1 MRNKLLWIGLPS
13 SVIIII
19 LIIWWLYSGGYW
31 GTPVSEENGEEVV
44 VENPDRMVSISGT
57 IQILEDDYG
66 SDDAASGSFNKT
78 VFVGNAQPQV
88 LETVPPPK
96 ICADEVWV
104 ALDIIVIRSNEA
116 GDIRIDIKGYLYEGW
131 SCNTND
137 LDGITNTSFTV
148 PPNTTKV
155 RSFTIRN
162 TAESFSE
169 DKADITLTVYNGP
182 APY

>member
-1 MRNKLLWIGLPS
+1 MRNKLLWIGLPTS
-13 SVIIII
+13 III
-19 LIIWWLYSGGYW
+19 LILFIWWIIW
-31 GTPVSEENGEEVV
+31 GVQPEPVTIEDEGEEVV

-57 IQILEDDYG
+57 IQIVEDDYG
-66 SDDAASGSFNKT
+66 SDDVVSGSFNKI

-96 ICADEVWV
+96 ICVDEVWV

-116 GDIRIDIKGYLYEGW
+116 GDIRIDITGYLYERW
-131 SCNTND
+131 NCNNTD
-137 LDGITNTSFTV
+137 LDGITSTSLTV

-155 RSFTIRN
+155 KSFTIRN
-162 TAESFSE
+162 TAEKGSD